1 MYKNRNAHSKLE
13 RNKFLFST
21 NCDVID
27 VVRTHNNKFEAK
39 ANYIDRVGPL
49 VASFGGH
56 LN

>member
-1 MYKNRNAHSKLE
+1 MYKRRNAHSKLE